1 MKKIVVLGATGM
13 LGSAVHNYFTSNSNL
28 NICSSYRTKDLIDG
42 PNVFYFDALSS
53 DLGTIPDCDYVLN
66 CIGVI
71 KPFMKKNLTDSVYI
85 NSIFPHKLSAY
96 CKEKGIKLIHIT
108 TDCVYS
114 GKSGKYDEDSAHDCE
129 DEYGKSKS
137 LGEPK
142 DCMVIRTSI
151 IGEEIHKGASLIEW
165 VKSNKDKEV
174 NGFTE
179 HLWNGLTTKHYAE
192 ICDQIINK
200 ELYQVGL
207 FHIHSNDVNKLE
219 LLHYI
224 NDRFDLNIKIS
235 AMKTDRVDRTLRSK
249 EGLIGSLNI
258 KTIKQQVA
266 EL

>member
-1 MKKIVVLGATGM
+1 
-13 LGSAVHNYFTSNSNL
+13 
-28 NICSSYRTKDLIDG
+28 
-42 PNVFYFDALSS
+42 
-53 DLGTIPDCDYVLN
+53 
-66 CIGVI
+66 
-71 KPFMKKNLTDSVYI
+71 
-85 NSIFPHKLSAY
+85 
-96 CKEKGIKLIHIT
+96 
-108 TDCVYS
+108 
-114 GKSGKYDEDSAHDCE
+114 
-129 DEYGKSKS
+129 
-137 LGEPK
+137 
-142 DCMVIRTSI
+142 MVIRTSI